1 MTNYDLKNRELK
13 NRLSHVLNYM
23 EAAYALLE
31 RKNNTDLSAA
41 QQILS
46 DGFFLLNTTI
56 GMIDESEKPDEMT
69 IDEKESLCILIETY
83 LHTSICYD
91 LCEQWKDGIL
101 RIAQEIKKRSF

>member
-31 RKNNTDLSAA
+31 LKNNTDLSAA

-46 DGFFLLNTTI
+46 DGFLLLNTTI
-56 GMIDESEKPDEMT
+56 GMIDEDEKSDEMT
-69 IDEKESLCILIETY
+69 TDEKEKLCRLVEEH
-83 LHTSICYD
+83 LQLSICYD
-91 LCEQWKDGIL
+91 SCELWKKGIL
-101 RIAQEIKKRSF
+101 KIAEELK

>member
-1 MTNYDLKNRELK
+1 MTNADLK

-56 GMIDESEKPDEMT
+56 GMIDEDEKSDEMT
-69 IDEKESLCILIETY
+69 TDEKEKLCRLVGEH
-83 LHTSICYD
+83 LQLSICYD
-91 LCEQWKDGIL
+91 SCEPWKKGIL
-101 RIAQEIKKRSF
+101 KIAEELK

>member
-1 MTNYDLKNRELK
+1 MTNYDLK

-46 DGFFLLNTTI
+46 DGFLLLNTTI
-56 GMIDESEKPDEMT
+56 GMIDEDEKSDEMT
-69 IDEKESLCILIETY
+69 TNEKEKLCRLVKEHLQI
-83 LHTSICYD
+83 SICYNS
-91 LCEQWKDGIL
+91 CEPWKKGIL
-101 RIAQEIKKRSF
+101 KIAEELK

>member
-31 RKNNTDLSAA
+31 LKNNTDLSAA

-46 DGFFLLNTTI
+46 DGFLLLNTTI
-56 GMIDESEKPDEMT
+56 GMIDEDEKSDEMT
-69 IDEKESLCILIETY
+69 TDEKEKLCRLVEEH
-83 LHTSICYD
+83 LQLSICYD
-91 LCEQWKDGIL
+91 SCEQWKNGIL
-101 RIAQEIKKRSF
+101 KIAEELK

>member
-1 MTNYDLKNRELK
+1 MTNDDLKNRLT
-13 NRLSHVLNYM
+13 HVLNYM

-56 GMIDESEKPDEMT
+56 GMIDEGEKPDEMT
-69 IDEKESLCILIETY
+69 TDEKEKLCRLVEEH
-83 LHTSICYD
+83 LQLSICYD
-91 LCEQWKDGIL
+91 SCEPWKKGIL
-101 RIAQEIKKRSF
+101 KIAEELK

>member
-1 MTNYDLKNRELK
+1 MTNDDLK

-46 DGFFLLNTTI
+46 DGFLLLNTTI
-56 GMIDESEKPDEMT
+56 GMIDEDEKPDEMT
-69 IDEKESLCILIETY
+69 TDEKKKLCRLVEEH
-83 LHTSICYD
+83 LQLSICYD
-91 LCEQWKDGIL
+91 QCKLWKNGIL
-101 RIAQEIKKRSF
+101 KIAEELK

>member
-1 MTNYDLKNRELK
+1 MTNADLK

-56 GMIDESEKPDEMT
+56 GMIDEDEKSDEMT
-69 IDEKESLCILIETY
+69 TDEKEKLCRLVEEHLQI
-83 LHTSICYD
+83 SICYD
-91 LCEQWKDGIL
+91 SCEPWKNGIMK
-101 RIAQEIKKRSF
+101 IAEELK